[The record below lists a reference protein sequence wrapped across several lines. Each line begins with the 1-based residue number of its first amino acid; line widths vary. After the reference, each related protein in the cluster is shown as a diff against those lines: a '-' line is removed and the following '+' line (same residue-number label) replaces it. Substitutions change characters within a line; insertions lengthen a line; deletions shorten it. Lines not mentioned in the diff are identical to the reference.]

1 VKSGFGSTG
10 REKKQKDGLN
20 RGNGGST
27 SEIMDRN
34 YPGPNP
40 LAFDGFRHSRRIV
53 FPTNYDR
60 THFQNV
66 Y

>member
-1 VKSGFGSTG
+1 MGKAKSELGSTG

-20 RGNGGST
+20 RANGGST

-40 LAFDGFRHSRRIV
+40 LAFDGFRHSR
-53 FPTNYDR
+53 
-60 THFQNV
+60 
-66 Y
+66 